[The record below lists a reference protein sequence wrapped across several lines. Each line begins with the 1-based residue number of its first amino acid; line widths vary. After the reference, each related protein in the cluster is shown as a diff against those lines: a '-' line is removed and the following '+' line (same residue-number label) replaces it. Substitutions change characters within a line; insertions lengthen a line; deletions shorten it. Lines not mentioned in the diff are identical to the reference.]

1 VIASGRAR
9 EMAVNQRHADRSGRA
24 RSRGRAVAALCA
36 LAALCACARPFVP
49 VTDPTRVRT
58 GAIDAGQLEASV
70 KQVPVKI
77 VDRVER
83 VKQLFQQAGC
93 GTEYLQ
99 VAYNGGTPYPNVI
112 CTLPG
117 HSHNTIVV
125 GANVDKPDDGNGV
138 IDNWTGAAMLAH
150 LYRSL
155 AVSPREHSFVF
166 IGFGHVLLNQQGA
179 RGYVRRLSADRR
191 DHIRAMVDLKGLG
204 LGATSVWSTQADP
217 NLRMDLVAVAKAVGL
232 PLQSVRFFTN
242 VSTDSQVFLY
252 WGIPA
257 ITITSFGM
265 DNARLLAEPYR
276 DRDTSQIDIA
286 SYYDTARLVSL
297 YLAYLDET
305 LRIREEREAK
315 AEPDSQEAD

>member
-1 VIASGRAR
+1 MRKRHAGTSRAR
-9 EMAVNQRHADRSGRA
+9 A
-24 RSRGRAVAALCA
+24 RPRGRAVAPLCV
-36 LAALCACARPFVP
+36 LAALCGCAKPFVA

-70 KQVPVKI
+70 MHVPVKNME
-77 VDRVER
+77 RVER

-93 GTEYLQ
+93 GSEYLQ
-99 VAYNGGTPYPNVI
+99 VVYNGGTPYPNVI

-117 HSHNTIVV
+117 RSHYAIVV

-155 AVSPREHSFVF
+155 AASPRDHSFVF
-166 IGFGHVLLNQQGA
+166 VGFGHVLLNEQGA
-179 RGYVRRLSADRR
+179 RGYLRRLGGERR
-191 DHIRAMVDLKGLG
+191 DRIRAMVDLKGLG

-217 NLRMDLVAVAKAVGL
+217 NLRMDLVSVAKAVGL

-242 VSTDSQVFLY
+242 VNTDSEVFLSY
-252 WGIPA
+252 GIPA

-265 DNARLLAEPYR
+265 ENARMLAEPYL
-276 DRDTSQIDIA
+276 DKSTSKIDFA
-286 SYYDTARLVSL
+286 SYYDTTRLVSL

-305 LRIREEREAK
+305 LRIREERAAK
-315 AEPDSQEAD
+315 AEPGSESADSDTAD

>member
-1 VIASGRAR
+1 VPERHHERSARAR
-9 EMAVNQRHADRSGRA
+9 AF
-24 RSRGRAVAALCA
+24 AALCA
-36 LAALCACARPFVP
+36 LSVVLGCAKHFVP
-49 VTDPTRVRT
+49 VTDPLRLRT

-70 KQVPVKI
+70 MNVPVKNQDRI
-77 VDRVER
+77 ERVE
-83 VKQLFQQAGC
+83 QLFKQAGC

-117 HSHNTIVV
+117 RSHYTIVV

-155 AVSPREHSFVF
+155 AVSPREHSFLF
-166 IGFGHVLLNQQGA
+166 IGFGHVLLNEAGS
-179 RGYVRRLSADRR
+179 RGYLRRLDADRR
-191 DHIRAMVDLKGLG
+191 DHIRAMVSLKGLG

-217 NLRMDLVAVAKAVGL
+217 NLRMDLVSVAKAVGL
-232 PLQSVRFFTN
+232 PLQSVRFFKN
-242 VSTDSQVFLY
+242 VNTDSEAFLF

-265 DNARLLAEPYR
+265 DNARILAEPYR
-276 DRDTSQIDIA
+276 DHDTSKIDLA
-286 SYYDTARLVSL
+286 SYFDTARLVSL

-305 LRIREEREAK
+305 LRIREERA
-315 AEPDSQEAD
+315 AQVEPQQ

>member
-1 VIASGRAR
+1 
-9 EMAVNQRHADRSGRA
+9 MAVNERHPERSGRA
-24 RSRGRAVAALCA
+24 RVRSRGPALAALCA
-36 LAALCACARPFVP
+36 LAALGGCAKPFVP
-49 VTDPTRVRT
+49 VTDPMRVRT

-70 KQVPVKI
+70 MHVPVKI
-77 VDRVER
+77 IER
-83 VKQLFQQAGC
+83 VQRVKELFQQAGC

-99 VAYNGGTPYPNVI
+99 VVDNGGGPYPNVI

-117 HSHNTIVV
+117 RSHNTIVV

-155 AVSPREHSFVF
+155 AASPREHSFVF

-191 DHIRAMVDLKGLG
+191 ERIRAMVDLKGLG

-242 VSTDSQVFLY
+242 VNTDSEVFLFY
-252 WGIPA
+252 GIPA

-265 DNARLLAEPYR
+265 ANARMLAEPYL
-276 DRDTSQIDIA
+276 DKDTSKIDFA

-305 LRIREEREAK
+305 LRIREERAAK
-315 AEPDSQEAD
+315 AESSSESADSDTAD